1 MKRLSLLFTV
11 LTIGSLLL
19 HPTSSITSPQVQHD
33 PSHHSIAS
41 KVVPNLPYIPEPRAI
56 QVALPYIPE
65 PQVIQVA
72 LPYIPEPRV
81 IQA

>member
-19 HPTSSITSPQVQHD
+19 QPTSNVTSSQVQHD
-33 PSHHSIAS
+33 PSHQPIAF
-41 KVVPNLPYIPEPRAI
+41 KVIPNLPYIPEPRAI

-65 PQVIQVA
+65 P
-72 LPYIPEPRV
+72 RV